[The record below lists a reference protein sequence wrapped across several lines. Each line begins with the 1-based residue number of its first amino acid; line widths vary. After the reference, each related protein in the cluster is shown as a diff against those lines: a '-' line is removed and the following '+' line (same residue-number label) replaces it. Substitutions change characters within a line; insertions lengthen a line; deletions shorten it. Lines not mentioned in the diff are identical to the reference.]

1 MGDDKIL
8 HISTSILWCFSWHPW
23 LEVD

>member
-8 HISTSILWCFSWHPW
+8 HISTSIYSVMFQLTS
-23 LEVD
+23 LTRS